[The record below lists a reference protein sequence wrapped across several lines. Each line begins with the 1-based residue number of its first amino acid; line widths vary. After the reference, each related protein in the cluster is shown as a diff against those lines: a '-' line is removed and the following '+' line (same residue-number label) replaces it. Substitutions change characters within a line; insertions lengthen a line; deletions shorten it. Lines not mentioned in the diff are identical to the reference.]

1 VGFSEVPIAD
11 RRAILNA
18 AAVHWNVMRLEGET
32 VERARRPFP
41 CEPVRTLDTIH
52 LACALSARAMIPGLR
67 ILSFDQRI
75 RTCAKALGFDA
86 LP

>member
-1 VGFSEVPIAD
+1 MGFSEVPIAD

-18 AAVHWNVMRLEGET
+18 AAVHRNVVRLEGET

-41 CEPVRTLDTIH
+41 CEPVRTLDAIH

-75 RTCAKALGFDA
+75 RTCAKALGFNP